1 MGLRRP
7 FIAAALAAALLCS
20 AAPLGAEPPEPPTGW
35 LRPVDGPVVRPFDE
49 PKSQYGP
56 GHRGADLAAAP
67 GTVVRAA
74 NDGVVSFAGSVAGA
88 LHAVV
93 AHGGDLRTSYSFLA
107 RVDVR
112 TGQTVKRGDVLG
124 LTGGTGPD
132 HHGGV
137 LHLGL
142 RVDER
147 YVDPMQLFEPTD
159 LTELVRLVPTDLPPA
174 RPWSRARE
182 RSSLADE
189 RPEPG
194 LVERVVGGAI
204 DPGEA
209 FLDTGGRVAGVVVR
223 GAAAGYRQLA
233 RTAVDLA
240 AEIADLAE
248 AGWDRSLL
256 APMTR
261 DLMAITA

>member
-35 LRPVDGPVVRPFDE
+35 LRPVDGPVARPFDE
-49 PKSQYGP
+49 PKSQYDP

-124 LTGGTGPD
+124 VTGGIGPD

-137 LHLGL
+137 VHLGL

-174 RPWSRARE
+174 RPWSRAHE
-182 RSSLADE
+182 RSSLADGLAAE
-189 RPEPG
+189 RDGPG
-194 LVERVVGGAI
+194 FVERVVGGAI
-204 DPGEA
+204 DAGEA
-209 FLDTGGRVAGVVVR
+209 VLDTGGRAAGVVVG

-240 AEIADLAE
+240 AEI
-248 AGWDRSLL
+248 
-256 APMTR
+256 
-261 DLMAITA
+261 